1 MKHLY
6 PYLLLLAAIAWPTAP
21 ARAQSPAELAPAD
34 TQVYLHIADFDVWF
48 DRFTQG
54 PSGQATRAEMEQSPQ
69 WQVLLAL
76 LEMDSETFFAT
87 YFGGDVVIFAPE
99 AREDAGGFIFSRVE
113 LADAEHARD
122 RLFLE
127 PAGAV
132 GDAALYQTADGG
144 GYVAI
149 LPGWVAL
156 CDAAQLDDLRAALDG
171 LGGGDRLASHA
182 DFAEW
187 TGMLPDDRGITV
199 YLAAGEHETHAL
211 GITAAD
217 AGLDIAYF
225 GASPAFDELLAMLGE
240 SPAADFGP
248 LPADTLAA
256 AAFTLAAPGNTGD
269 DELLAG
275 LDMLAAPAS
284 FVGDILPKLGGPSV
298 VFMGDAG
305 ADADEP
311 GLPVLGMA
319 LRMDDDTVA
328 DDLNAMMDKTM
339 LLANLA
345 TLQWETDPVRFNRG
359 EYLGNSY
366 RVADI
371 GGPLAQHTGWPEF
384 ASVKV
389 VYGRVGDYF
398 MVCTDEPF
406 FKQCVDTHRGEAP
419 LHARFAGPV
428 HDRAAT
434 PILSIAMQP
443 EGLADMMR
451 TWQQVLGNEGL
462 GLNLELDVPLVQ
474 SELGQNIQLLDQ
486 FDAMTMQVWRGD
498 DGLVAARILMTT
510 PE

>member
-1 MKHLY
+1 MKRLHRH
-6 PYLLLLAAIAWPTAP
+6 LLLITALAWPAAL
-21 ARAQSPAELAPAD
+21 ARAQAPAELAPAD
-34 TQVYLHIADFDVWF
+34 TQVYLHIADFDTWF

-54 PSGQATRAEMEQSPQ
+54 PSGQATREEMEQSPQ

-87 YFGGDVVIFAPE
+87 YFGGDVVVFASKAE
-99 AREDAGGFIFSRVE
+99 ENAGGVIFSRVE

-127 PAGAV
+127 AAGRV
-132 GDAALYQTADGG
+132 GAASLYQTADGG

-156 CDAAQLDDLRAALDG
+156 CDAAQLDDLRSVLEG
-171 LGGGDRLASHA
+171 LGDDSSLATTAAFTQWTRL
-182 DFAEW
+182 
-187 TGMLPDDRGITV
+187 LPDDRGITV
-199 YLAAGEHETHAL
+199 YLTTGGDETHAL
-211 GITAAD
+211 GVSAVD
-217 AGLDIAYF
+217 DGLDIAYF

-240 SPAADFGP
+240 SPVADFGP

-256 AAFTLAAPGNTGD
+256 AAFTLAAPGNAD
-269 DELLAG
+269 AELLAG

-298 VFMGDAG
+298 VFMGAPHG
-305 ADADEP
+305 DADD
-311 GLPVLGMA
+311 LSAPVFGMA

-328 DDLNAMMDKTM
+328 DELNAMMDKTM

-345 TLQWETDPVRFNRG
+345 TLEWETDPVRFHRG
-359 EYLGNSY
+359 EYLGHAY

-371 GGPLAQHTGWPEF
+371 GTPLAQHTGWPELG
-384 ASVKV
+384 AVKV

-398 MVCTDEPF
+398 LVCTEEPF
-406 FKQCVDTHRGEAP
+406 FQQCVDAHRGEAP
-419 LHARFAGPV
+419 LRARFDGPI
-428 HDRAAT
+428 HDRATT

-462 GLNLELDVPLVQ
+462 GLELELDVPLVQ
-474 SELGQNIQLLDQ
+474 SELGQNIELLDQ
-486 FDAMTMQVWRGD
+486 FDAMTMQLWRGD
-498 DGLVAARILMTT
+498 DGLVAARIVMTT